1 MLCLLRQR
9 AVRTEIW
16 VGWGVEVAGR
26 GCLLD
31 GRVQGHASELADAYY
46 IQCSAASGATSKNT
60 FF

>member
-16 VGWGVEVAGR
+16 VGVEVAGR

-31 GRVQGHASELADAYY
+31 GRVQGMLLATATVCVIVLFCSISELLE
-46 IQCSAASGATSKNT
+46 ILSQ
-60 FF
+60 

>member
-16 VGWGVEVAGR
+16 VGVEVAGR

-31 GRVQGHASELADAYY
+31 GRVQGHASELADAYC
-46 IQCSAASGATSKNT
+46 IQCSAASDATSKNT